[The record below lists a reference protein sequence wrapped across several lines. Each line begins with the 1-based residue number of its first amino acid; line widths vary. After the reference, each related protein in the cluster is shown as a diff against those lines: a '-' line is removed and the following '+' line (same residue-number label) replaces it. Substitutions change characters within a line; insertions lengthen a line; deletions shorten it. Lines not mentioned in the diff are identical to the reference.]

1 MKTNQATADS
11 GINEVDVDID
21 IVICSSSANNGADA
35 LRSATTTTNDT
46 TEIARTN
53 TNFKKDL
60 VALARTR

>member
-1 MKTNQATADS
+1 MKMNQATADS

-35 LRSATTTTNDT
+35 LRSATTTTNAT

-53 TNFKKDL
+53 TNFMKDL